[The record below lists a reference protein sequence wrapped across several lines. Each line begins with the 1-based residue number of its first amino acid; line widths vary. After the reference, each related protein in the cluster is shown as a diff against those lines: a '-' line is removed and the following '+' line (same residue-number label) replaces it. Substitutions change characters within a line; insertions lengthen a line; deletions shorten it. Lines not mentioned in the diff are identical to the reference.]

1 MVGADLA
8 LTDQEEYLGQILN
21 KNISWLKR
29 GTTYKCPLSILGMF
43 KINNMNVETRT
54 EECTMVIFEY
64 WNSDMLSLEQ

>member
-29 GTTYKCPLSILGMF
+29 GTTYKCLLSILGMF